1 MGVGW
6 VSAEGEVST
15 VSPDSVAQLY
25 QWDPLKKDISS
36 VTIRQYVGC
45 LDQNLLV
52 YCHQWLTIIQF
63 RGLNPIPEL
72 TIYLWKIYVYRAS
85 F

>member
-25 QWDPLKKDISS
+25 QWDPLAQPCSMPLIP
-36 VTIRQYVGC
+36 T
-45 LDQNLLV
+45 LLTV
-52 YCHQWLTIIQF
+52 AGVPVRLCVS
-63 RGLNPIPEL
+63 GLFTADGIMEG
-72 TIYLWKIYVYRAS
+72 
-85 F
+85 